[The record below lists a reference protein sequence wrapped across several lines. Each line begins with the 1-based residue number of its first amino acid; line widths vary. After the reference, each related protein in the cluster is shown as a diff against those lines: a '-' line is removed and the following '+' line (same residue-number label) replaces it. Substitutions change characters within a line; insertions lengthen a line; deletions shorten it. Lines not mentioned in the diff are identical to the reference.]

1 MATQKQIAEHLDLS
15 PKRVSELYRD
25 SILTSNSIDVTR
37 VQYICYLRKL
47 SGYNKKS
54 GTGDMQ
60 EEKTRLTKAQADA
73 AELKVSELEGLLLPV
88 QMVLNNWANVMSIVR
103 VGLLGLGNKIAHRLL
118 AVKSV
123 QEMKAI
129 IDEEVYRILNELAES
144 NGLPKEYADRVG
156 KHNAD
161 IEATTEIND

>member
-25 SILTSNSIDVTR
+25 SILSSNSIDVTR

-60 EEKTRLTKAQADA
+60 EEKIRLTKAQADA

-88 QMVLNNWANVMSIVR
+88 QMVLNTWSNIFSIMR
-103 VGLLGLGNKIAHRLL
+103 VGLLGLGNKIAHRLM
-118 AVKSV
+118 ASKSV
-123 QEMKAI
+123 QEMKVI
-129 IDEEVYRILNELAES
+129 IDEEIYRILNELAES
-144 NGLPKEYADRVG
+144 NGLPKEYADRVE
-156 KHNAD
+156 KHNAN
-161 IEATTEIND
+161 IEATTKIND

>member
-25 SILTSNSIDVTR
+25 SILTSNNIDATR

-47 SGYNKKS
+47 SGYNKKT

-88 QMVLNNWANVMSIVR
+88 QMVLNNWSNIMSIVR
-103 VGLLGLGNKIAHRLL
+103 VSLLGLGNKIAHRLL

-123 QEMKAI
+123 QEVKVI
-129 IDEEVYRILNELAES
+129 IDEEIYKILNELAEN
-144 NGLPKEYADRVG
+144 NGLPKEHAYVAT

-161 IEATTEIND
+161 IETTTQTND

>member
-25 SILTSNSIDVTR
+25 SILTSNSMDATR

-47 SGYNKKS
+47 SGYNKKT

-88 QMVLNNWANVMSIVR
+88 QMVLNNWSNVMSIVR
-103 VGLLGLGNKIAHRLL
+103 VGLLGLAPKVAHRLM
-118 AVKSV
+118 AAKSV
-123 QEMKAI
+123 QEMKVI
-129 IDEEVYRILNELAES
+129 IDEVVYMILNELAES
-144 NGLPKEYADRVG
+144 NGIPKEYAERVD

-161 IEATTEIND
+161 IETTTQINN